1 MASSSDDLVIGFECR
16 AGSGKC
22 GIFSEEHARK
32 RRDSKS
38 IGVWANGSNHVQ
50 GPTLEQLMVVNSNNK
65 AWFYPSK
72 GLNELFYGS
81 SLRPSQKPLRPSHQ
95 ALNLKH

>member
-50 GPTLEQLMVVNSNNK
+50 GPTLEQLMVVNSNK
-65 AWFYPSK
+65 TWFYPSK